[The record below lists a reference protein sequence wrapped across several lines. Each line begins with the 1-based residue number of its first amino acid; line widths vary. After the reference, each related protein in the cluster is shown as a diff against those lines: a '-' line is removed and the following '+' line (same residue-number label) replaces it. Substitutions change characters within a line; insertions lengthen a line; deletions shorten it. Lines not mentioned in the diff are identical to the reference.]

1 MCAHRRDEH
10 GRPAAPVLVLA
21 VLMALAANACGDSPH
36 ERHDAR
42 PPGGGSGRPT
52 ARPAAPP
59 QRPADDRVAW
69 THAAVLRRLEGR
81 RVRVGGQTVRT
92 DAATL
97 TCGGVGVPTTRV
109 HGEPAWIRFRCVQP
123 TFPPGS
129 VAGPDL
135 IFIVEPSR
143 ARTLVVSERRLTS
156 Y

>member
-1 MCAHRRDEH
+1 MCAHGRDEH

-42 PPGGGSGRPT
+42 PPGGG
-52 ARPAAPP
+52 
-59 QRPADDRVAW
+59 
-69 THAAVLRRLEGR
+69 
-81 RVRVGGQTVRT
+81 QTLGI
-92 DAATL
+92 DPATL

-143 ARTLVVSERRLTS
+143 ARTPVVSERRLTS
-156 Y
+156 